1 MQKSKSGNGTRCG
14 LDCCRPSCFWDLPIW
29 PAMAHQSWLFTP
41 RGGQQKGLKYREDDG
56 DDDNDY
62 DDDDGQCMSI
72 SALRVTPLAVNY
84 AINVL
89 PATKKQMRQMSRVS
103 YTLLPHI
110 SRRGFDKTDPNA
122 DGRCK
127 CCRSIVGCAKKYNI
141 AKKKETKRRN
151 S

>member
-1 MQKSKSGNGTRCG
+1 
-14 LDCCRPSCFWDLPIW
+14 
-29 PAMAHQSWLFTP
+29 
-41 RGGQQKGLKYREDDG
+41 
-56 DDDNDY
+56 
-62 DDDDGQCMSI
+62 MSI

-89 PATKKQMRQMSRVS
+89 PANKKQMRQMSRVS

-127 CCRSIVGCAKKYNI
+127 CCRSIVGYAKNTI
-141 AKKKETKRRN
+141 LQKKETKRRN